1 MGEHAREKRESVMMA
16 LAVAAG
22 GALGAM
28 ARYGAG
34 VAATRA
40 FGPNFPYGT
49 LGVNVI
55 GCFAMGLLIGLF
67 AMKEPVDPAL
77 KLFLTTGFL
86 GGFTTFS
93 AFSLETILLYDRK
106 PALAALYV
114 AASVILSLAA
124 CWAGMRVMRGAA

>member
-1 MGEHAREKRESVMMA
+1 MMNVLVIA
-16 LAVAAG
+16 LG
-22 GALGAM
+22 GAIGAV

-49 LGVNVI
+49 LGVNII

-77 KLFLTTGFL
+77 KLFLTTGIL

-93 AFSLETILLYDRK
+93 AFSLETIMLYERK
-106 PALAALYV
+106 PAFAFIYV
-114 AASVILSLAA
+114 AASVIVSLLA
-124 CWAGMRVMRGAA
+124 CWAGLKMMRGYFS